1 VFCYFKHEEKGIG
14 PRYAERMA
22 ELLGLPGAVAGSA
35 GEPPG
40 PGPAVTPEEARPA

>member
-22 ELLGLPGAVAGSA
+22 ELLGRSGASA
-35 GEPPG
+35 TG
-40 PGPAVTPEEARPA
+40 